1 MEDID
6 GLSPEEKNILGFITS
21 FLDNDSVVQA
31 SLASDG
37 CWKFAWDSLT
47 AVLDF
52 EYGPSNTE
60 RNLFTMFVNGVLAHR
75 DNSPISMLRFAALA
89 KIDTVLIEK
98 CVQYA
103 LIHHARELDI
113 GAFCDETFFEMP
125 SEFYIS
131 QSLRVLKLSNATPTR
146 LILNQTVALT
156 NLKFLQLKNFLF
168 THQNFNAQIF
178 SGCPNLETLVLR
190 KCAISPGDKL
200 KVLNVSG
207 DKLKKIEILPGR
219 FPWAYVYDQR
229 IEICAPRL
237 ACFKCQGTVP
247 ELCFKGAMPC
257 LDSLYIDLSHPSSY
271 QTAVVDERKEKM
283 EEILINMIGDLCN
296 MIYIFLSSKTI
307 EILSAIPNL
316 CERGASTFG
325 NLRSQSLR
333 ADNRHTDKNG
343 SFDATVDTPRSSAS
357 EESLVSEPPKE
368 HNLPTFCNLKCPNLA
383 SNSKGKDL
391 LSVPS
396 RVMSYL
402 LQSFPHANSITFELT
417 EVSSDEED

>member
-6 GLSPEEKNILGFITS
+6 GLSPEEKNILGFIPS
-21 FLDNDSVVQA
+21 FLDNESTVRT
-31 SLASDG
+31 SLTTNG
-37 CWKFAWDSLT
+37 CWKFVWDSLT

-52 EYGPSNTE
+52 EYGPSNTA
-60 RNLFTMFVNGVLAHR
+60 RNLFTKVVNRVLAHR
-75 DNSPISMLRFAALA
+75 DNSPITMLRFAALA

-103 LIHHARELDI
+103 LIHHVQELDI

-207 DKLKKIEILPGR
+207 HKLNEIQILPGR
-219 FPWAYVYDQR
+219 FPWAYVYDQQ

-237 ACFKCQGTVP
+237 ACFKCKGTIPAVS
-247 ELCFKGAMPC
+247 FKGNMPR
-257 LDSLYIDLSHPSSY
+257 LDRVSIDLDHTSSY
-271 QTAVVDERKEKM
+271 EMGCATERKNKM
-283 EEILINMIGDLCN
+283 EEILINMVGDLWN
-296 MIYIFLSSKTI
+296 APYIFLSLKTMM
-307 EILSAIPNL
+307 ILLDISNL
-316 CERGASTFG
+316 CERGAST
-325 NLRSQSLR
+325 LRGRSLK
-333 ADNRHTDKNG
+333 ANNSHTDRNG
-343 SFDATVDTPRSSAS
+343 SSDAIIDPWTAAIEKPLILD
-357 EESLVSEPPKE
+357 LQKE
-368 HNLPTFCNLKCPNLA
+368 HRMCP
-383 SNSKGKDL
+383 SFEVKRKGKIL
-391 LSVPS
+391 LYAPTYVTT
-396 RVMSYL
+396 YL
-402 LQSFPHANSITFELT
+402 HQSFPRADTFTFELP
-417 EVSSDEED
+417 E